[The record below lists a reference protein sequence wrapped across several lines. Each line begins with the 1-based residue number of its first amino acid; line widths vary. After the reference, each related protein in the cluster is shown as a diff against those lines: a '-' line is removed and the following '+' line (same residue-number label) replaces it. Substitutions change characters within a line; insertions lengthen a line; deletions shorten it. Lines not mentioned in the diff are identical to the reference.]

1 MIIWIDGVNGVGKSS
16 VSASLEEQLNDR
28 NAEYIE
34 SDLYWLDMLKTK
46 FYMAFLG
53 MEPSNH
59 KYFLKILK
67 KIIEEKMD
75 VHDKLP
81 IVSFALVNPLCESEL
96 INYFKEKN
104 SPMVHIILEA
114 SKATIFERIENDPI
128 RDEAAQRDQKE
139 KVEEQMRYLKENY
152 PDAIKINTE
161 NKSIEDIVDEI
172 VNKLNFELLNE
183 KYKFEI

>member
-1 MIIWIDGVNGVGKSS
+1 
-16 VSASLEEQLNDR
+16 
-28 NAEYIE
+28 
-34 SDLYWLDMLKTK
+34 MLKTK

-96 INYFKEKN
+96 INCFKEK
-104 SPMVHIILEA
+104 
-114 SKATIFERIENDPI
+114 
-128 RDEAAQRDQKE
+128 
-139 KVEEQMRYLKENY
+139 
-152 PDAIKINTE
+152 
-161 NKSIEDIVDEI
+161 IVRRFI
-172 VNKLNFELLNE
+172 
-183 KYKFEI
+183 

>member
-1 MIIWIDGVNGVGKSS
+1 M
-16 VSASLEEQLNDR
+16 
-28 NAEYIE
+28 
-34 SDLYWLDMLKTK
+34 
-46 FYMAFLG
+46 
-53 MEPSNH
+53 
-59 KYFLKILK
+59 
-67 KIIEEKMD
+67 
-75 VHDKLP
+75 
-81 IVSFALVNPLCESEL
+81 
-96 INYFKEKN
+96 
-104 SPMVHIILEA
+104 EA